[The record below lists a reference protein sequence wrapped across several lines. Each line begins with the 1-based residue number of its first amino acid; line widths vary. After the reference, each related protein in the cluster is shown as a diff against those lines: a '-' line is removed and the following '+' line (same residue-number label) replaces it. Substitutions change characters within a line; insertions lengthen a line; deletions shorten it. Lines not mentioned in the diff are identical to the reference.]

1 MIYYTYSY
9 FYIFLLIILFFF
21 LILIFLYPNYDKRT
35 LVPPLNDDNYYLN
48 LIGPAGIPRATN
60 LETINFKDAYI
71 EEDAGIEIDPGSGTD
86 GQSAIVFVPEFS
98 KSNKY
103 ISGYF
108 LLYVTK
114 SSAGSSYD
122 LVFRAYDAHT
132 SQNSSLSTYNKGWAP
147 LHIPI
152 TTGTTIP
159 TFKVLVPFKFN
170 ARARGI
176 SHKIHLQIG
185 AIGTGGNIGNT
196 ELKLNSAYVYYN

>member
-35 LVPPLNDDNYYLN
+35 LVPPLNDDNYNLN
-48 LIGPAGIPRATN
+48 LSGPVGIPRATN
-60 LETINFKDAYI
+60 LETITFRDAYI
-71 EEDAGIEIDPGSGTD
+71 EEDTGIEIDPSEPTD

-114 SSAGSSYD
+114 SSVGSSYD
-122 LVFRAYDAHT
+122 LVFRAYDAAT
-132 SQNSSLSTYNKGWAP
+132 SQHSRLSAYNKGWAP

-152 TTGTTIP
+152 TTGPTIP
-159 TFKVLVPFKFN
+159 IFKVLVPFKFN

-176 SHKIHLQIG
+176 SHKINLQIG
-185 AIGTGGNIGNT
+185 AIGSGGTIPAT
-196 ELKLNSAYVYYN
+196 DLKLNSAYVYYN